1 MLYYLTRVSPQRWEY
16 LEQTPDGVV
25 IASVEATVQRGHV
38 LITIEVLPDFDR
50 PLPIKITP
58 AMPDV
63 TFNAVRREIMS
74 AVLTV
79 MLFTKPRHSCHS
91 TLDKI
96 R

>member
-58 AMPDV
+58 AI
-63 TFNAVRREIMS
+63 AVRREIMS